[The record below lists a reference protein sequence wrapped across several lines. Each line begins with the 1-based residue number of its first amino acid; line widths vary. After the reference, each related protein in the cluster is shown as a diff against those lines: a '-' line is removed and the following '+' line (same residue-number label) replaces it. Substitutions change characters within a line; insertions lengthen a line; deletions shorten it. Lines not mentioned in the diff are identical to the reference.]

1 MHGPQLESLIRIL
14 NMEATQLALTFPV
27 AESPRAHLKK
37 TVPID
42 TAFPEEE
49 ANRLAEIES
58 FNKHLFRPNT
68 YLHKW
73 WLADPGR
80 PSATY

>member
-1 MHGPQLESLIRIL
+1 
-14 NMEATQLALTFPV
+14 MEATQLALTFPV

-42 TAFPEEE
+42 IAFPEEE

>member
-1 MHGPQLESLIRIL
+1 
-14 NMEATQLALTFPV
+14 MEATQLALTFPV
-27 AESPRAHLKK
+27 ADTPIACLKK

-42 TAFPEEE
+42 SGFPEEA

-73 WLADPGR
+73 WARRSGTTFRYRVEIRLAE
-80 PSATY
+80 